1 MINQPWAKRNWFTSA
16 GATFD
21 LNRVVGWESGVAE
34 KKRAVLYV
42 KTDWGQNYVLSPH
55 DEKRFKK
62 AMTDARLM

>member
-21 LNRVVGWESGVAE
+21 LNRVVGWESGDLN
-34 KKRAVLYV
+34 KRAVLYV
-42 KTDWGQNYVLSPH
+42 KTDWGQNYVLSPN

-62 AMTDARLM
+62 AMADAQLM